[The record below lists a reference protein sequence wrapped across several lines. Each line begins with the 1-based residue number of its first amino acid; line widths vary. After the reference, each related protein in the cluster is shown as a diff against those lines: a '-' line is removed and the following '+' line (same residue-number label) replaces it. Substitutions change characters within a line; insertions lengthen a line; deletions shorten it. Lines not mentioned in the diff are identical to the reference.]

1 MQSSVLSSTALSP
14 PRFSTSFSSSKRGQN
29 TTRHQNKHNLRVYA
43 KDFPKPEQIDKTE
56 NYRIAGDLS
65 KRFAVRRPFTSFLMI
80 KRERICL
87 SFYLFFR
94 FFVDDHARANCAVPF
109 TPPRVWDVSSLVHFI
124 QTWEDFWWDFFLQNG
139 GKRRK
144 ILRASSMMRQLRL
157 TPSTLRGQT
166 TILRF
171 LAKHY

>member
-1 MQSSVLSSTALSP
+1 MRYRTYSATCTLNTRVTQPKETSCVTFVRARAERIDTHTTTMQSSMLSSTCLSP
-14 PRFSTSFSSSKRGQN
+14 PRFTKSFSSSKRGQN

-109 TPPRVWDVSSLVHFI
+109 TPPRV
-124 QTWEDFWWDFFLQNG
+124 
-139 GKRRK
+139 
-144 ILRASSMMRQLRL
+144 
-157 TPSTLRGQT
+157 
-166 TILRF
+166 
-171 LAKHY
+171 

>member
-80 KRERICL
+80 KRERL
-87 SFYLFFR
+87 LLFLFSF
-94 FFVDDHARANCAVPF
+94 
-109 TPPRVWDVSSLVHFI
+109 VSS
-124 QTWEDFWWDFFLQNG
+124 G
-139 GKRRK
+139 
-144 ILRASSMMRQLRL
+144 
-157 TPSTLRGQT
+157 
-166 TILRF
+166 
-171 LAKHY
+171 